1 MIASLELISCYMVQI
16 LRRRGIF
23 IYVVIR
29 IFYMYIKHISYLYFG
44 ALGEEVTVHWTHQ
57 ISNGIL

>member
-29 IFYMYIKHISYLYFG
+29 IFYMYMKMYLIFYFDVV
-44 ALGEEVTVHWTHQ
+44 GEEVAVHWTHQ
-57 ISNGIL
+57 ISI